1 MTKKSSAAGESAA
14 LPASGSGKIAPG
26 GQKEP
31 DGESA
36 LSNASLRQDPQAPIA
51 AAPAAVT
58 YRQFKDLAV
67 ERLAALYP
75 AEEARAIAVRLL
87 TARLNVPAYKIA
99 AEPATPIPADALGAA
114 VSGCGS
120 GVSLRSDEKVLASQA
135 PLAATPDAGLLA
147 DLARLAEGCPLQY
160 VLGFTEFC
168 GLRIRVAPGCL
179 IPRPETEELVSLIVD
194 RFGSPAGCGSG
205 VGTSVS
211 GSGKIAS
218 GGQEEPGGESAL
230 RNASLR
236 RDPAPLAAT
245 PAGEESLRDPANILD
260 LCTGSGCIA
269 YALADAFP
277 DAQVFACDLSEAA
290 LTIACKQ
297 RVKLPGARPVFFQAD
312 VLGTPP
318 AGLPKFDLIVSNPP
332 YVRESERAAMRRNV
346 LDYEP
351 AEALFVPDD
360 DPLRFYA
367 AIRRWADAL
376 LAPGGELWLEINEA
390 LGPQTAALFNG
401 SGSAAS
407 LGRKS
412 PRCAA
417 EPSAVQPGCGL
428 GVSLRSDEKV
438 LASQAP
444 LAAAPLSVELLQDLS
459 GRDRFLRV
467 CSLAM

>member
-75 AEEARAIAVRLL
+75 AEEARAIAIRLL
-87 TARLNVPAYKIA
+87 MARLNVPAYKIA
-99 AEPATPIPADALGAA
+99 AEPATPIPADALG
-114 VSGCGS
+114 
-120 GVSLRSDEKVLASQA
+120 
-135 PLAATPDAGLLA
+135 AATPDAGLLA

-312 VLGTPP
+312 VLQAPP
-318 AGLPKFDLIVSNPP
+318 AGLPQFDLIVSNPP
-332 YVRESERAAMRRNV
+332 YVRDSERAQMRPNV

-376 LAPGGELWLEINEA
+376 LAPGGEIWLEINEA

>member
-1 MTKKSSAAGESAA
+1 MSFPSC
-14 LPASGSGKIAPG
+14 PAPDVLGCGKIAPG

-36 LSNASLRQDPQAPIA
+36 LRNTSLRQDGHL
-51 AAPAAVT
+51 T
-58 YRQFKDLAV
+58 YRSFKDSVV
-67 ERLAALYP
+67 ERLASLYP

-87 TARLNVPAYKIA
+87 TARLNVPDYKIA
-99 AEPATPIPADALGAA
+99 AEPATVIGADALAA
-114 VSGCGS
+114 
-120 GVSLRSDEKVLASQA
+120 LE
-135 PLAATPDAGLLA
+135 A

-179 IPRPETEELVSLIVD
+179 IPRPETEEMVSLIVD
-194 RFGSPAGCGSG
+194 HFGPPAGCGSG

-218 GGQEEPGGESAL
+218 GGQKEPDGESTL

-236 RDPAPLAAT
+236 QNLHAPLAAT
-245 PAGEESLRDPANILD
+245 PAADDSLRDPANILD

-312 VLGTPP
+312 VLQAPP

-332 YVRESERAAMRRNV
+332 YVRESERVAMRPNV

-367 AIRRWADAL
+367 AIRRWADVL
-376 LAPGGELWLEINEA
+376 LAPGGEIWLEINEA
-390 LGPQTAALFNG
+390 LGPQTAAIFSDG
-401 SGSAAS
+401 
-407 LGRKS
+407 
-412 PRCAA
+412 
-417 EPSAVQPGCGL
+417 AV
-428 GVSLRSDEKV
+428 
-438 LASQAP
+438 
-444 LAAAPLSVELLQDLS
+444 SVQILQDLS

-467 CSLAM
+467 CTQL